1 MKVLKRTPALLDCEA
16 QAQEDIS
23 VGGQEK
29 TWSKTSWV
37 VRQAPRGRDMMT
49 DTGGTR

>member
-1 MKVLKRTPALLDCEA
+1 MKVLKRTPALLDCET

-29 TWSKTSWV
+29 TWSKTSRG

-49 DTGGTR
+49 DTGETR